1 MTRARDLAA
10 FVSNADGDIKFDT
23 DTLFIDSSANRVGIG
38 TTTPD
43 RSLHIA
49 GNPGMIVLEDTGGS
63 TDDKRA
69 ALFADSGAFEIAS
82 KNDDDSTRLND
93 IFVADL
99 GTGAI
104 RMGDTGGTSTS
115 RQKSFII
122 SHQTG
127 QSSEYGG
134 LEFFRAHENS
144 QKVGASIMHVRPGSS
159 LDDSDMVFKTSS
171 TNANATERMRILHS
185 GGLTFNGDTAA
196 ANALNDYEEGTWT
209 PALTVAGDTS
219 GITYVSRSG
228 AYVKIGE
235 LVYAEGDIQLLNKG
249 SNSGSVKIDD
259 FPFNFDDRTAGT
271 SLDGGAGVCAFQSNG
286 SGIHGNIGLIGS
298 GGNDFA
304 DLRIATV
311 SGGDISNALQASNL
325 NNSFSIRFSITYRAA

>member
-134 LEFFRAHENS
+134 LEFFRAHQNS

-196 ANALNDYEEGTWT
+196 ANALDDYETGTWT
-209 PALTVAGDTS
+209 PTVTNSSMTGAVTYTS
-219 GITYVSRSG
+219 HLGY
-228 AYVKIGE
+228 YVKVGS
-235 LVYAEGDIQLLNKG
+235 LVNAVFFIEFQDNNATGGNVQVHGLPFVVENLTGHFPQAAVMIDNLKVALN
-249 SNSGSVKIDD
+249 NPHLQIANNTTRADLI
-259 FPFNFDDRTAGT
+259 T
-271 SLDGGAGVCAFQSNG
+271 SNG
-286 SGIHGNIGLIGS
+286 STTTHGGVNFNAFVTGTT
-298 GGNDFA
+298 
-304 DLRIATV
+304 AT
-311 SGGDISNALQASNL
+311 INFRASL
-325 NNSFSIRFSITYRAA
+325 VYRTSA